1 MEIIKKL
8 FNFNGEDC
16 AIGLCKFNDY
26 YFKLA
31 ESRERMKKRA
41 KKDAS
46 LTQMLKRSF

>member
-1 MEIIKKL
+1 MELIKKI
-8 FNFNGEDC
+8 FTFNGEDC

-26 YFKLA
+26 NYKLA

-46 LTQMLKRSF
+46 LTQMLKRNF